1 MWNEVLNNMKVFVYS
16 CRDDEKILY
25 DEYAE
30 KLGIEFGICKEQ
42 PKDDNYEL
50 AKGYDVISVVGTK
63 ISEDL
68 LKKFADNGLKCITA
82 RCIGVDHIPLEYA
95 KKLGV
100 KVSNITY
107 SPNAV
112 ADYAILLMLMCL
124 RKEKYILE
132 HYKVNDYT
140 LAQNCGREL
149 RDMTVGI
156 VGGGRIGRTVMKQIS
171 GFGCKMLVYDKYQMD
186 EVKEYAQYVDYDYLL
201 QNCDIITFHAPGT
214 ADTYHML
221 NMDNVCKLKKNCIII
236 NTSRGSNID
245 TKALIY
251 GIEQGIISAAGL
263 DVLDN
268 EPTIYN
274 IDHKDKLIMDHDVAI
289 LESFPNVIITP
300 HTAFYTEHA
309 VRDMIENSLKNAV
322 AYFEGKDMPGEI
334 HI

>member
-1 MWNEVLNNMKVFVYS
+1 MKVFIYS
-16 CRDDEKILY
+16 CRDDERILY
-25 DEYAE
+25 DKYESQM
-30 KLGIEFGICKEQ
+30 GMEFGFCKEQ
-42 PKDDNYEL
+42 PTLDNYEL
-50 AKGYDVISVVGTK
+50 AKGYECISVVGTK
-63 ISEDL
+63 ISEEL

-95 KKLGV
+95 KELGIR
-100 KVSNITY
+100 VSNITY

-132 HYKVNDYT
+132 HYKVKDYT

-156 VGGGRIGRTVMKQIS
+156 VGGGRIGRTVMKQIA
-171 GFGCKMLVYDKYQMD
+171 GFGCKMLVYDKFQME
-186 EVKEYAQYVDYDYLL
+186 EVKEYAEYVPYEELL
-201 QNCDIITFHAPGT
+201 QRSDIISYHAPGT

-221 NMDNVCKLKKNCIII
+221 NMQNVKTLKKNCIIV

-251 GIEQGIISAAGL
+251 GLEQGIIGAAGL
-263 DVLDN
+263 DVIDN

-274 IDHKDKLIMDHDVAI
+274 INHKDTFLPDYDVAV
-289 LESFPNVIITP
+289 LESFPNVVITP
-300 HTAFYTEHA
+300 HTAFYTDHA
-309 VRDMIENSLKNAV
+309 VRDMIEHSLENAA
-322 AYFEGKDMPGEI
+322 AYYRGERMPGEI
-334 HI
+334 GA

>member
-1 MWNEVLNNMKVFVYS
+1 MMKVFVYS

-25 DEYAE
+25 DKLAA
-30 KLGIEFGICKEQ
+30 KLGFEFGFCKIQ
-42 PKDDNYEL
+42 PTMDNYEL
-50 AKGYDVISVVGTK
+50 ARGYECISVVGTK
-63 ISEDL
+63 ISDEL
-68 LKKFADNGLKCITA
+68 LEKFAENGLKCITA
-82 RCIGVDHIPLEYA
+82 RCIGVDHINVKYA
-95 KKLGV
+95 KELGIR
-100 KVSNITY
+100 VSNITY

-171 GFGCKMLVYDKYQMD
+171 GFGCKMLVYDKYKMD
-186 EVKEYAQYVDYDYLL
+186 EVKEYAEYVSYEELL
-201 QNCDIITFHAPGT
+201 EKSDIISFHAPGT

-221 NMDNVCKLKKNCIII
+221 NMDNVKKLKKNCIII
-236 NTSRGSNID
+236 NTSRGSNVD

-251 GIEQGIISAAGL
+251 GIEQGIIGAAGL
-263 DVLDN
+263 DVIDN

-274 IDHKDKLIMDHDVAI
+274 IDHKDNIPKDHDIAV
-289 LESFPNVIITP
+289 LESFPNVVITP
-300 HTAFYTEHA
+300 HTAFYTDHA
-309 VRDMIENSLKNAV
+309 VRDMIEHSLENA
-322 AYFEGKDMPGEI
+322 AAFYNGDRMPGEI
-334 HI
+334 SVS

>member
-1 MWNEVLNNMKVFVYS
+1 MKVFVYS
-16 CRDDEKILY
+16 CREDEHVLY
-25 DEYAE
+25 EEYAP
-30 KLGIEFGICKEQ
+30 KMGFEFGYCRTQ
-42 PKDDNYEL
+42 PTMENADL

-63 ISEDL
+63 ISDEL
-68 LKKFADNGLKCITA
+68 LKYFAENGLKCITA
-82 RCIGVDHIPLEYA
+82 RCIGVDHINVAYA
-95 KKLGV
+95 KELGIR
-100 KVSNITY
+100 VSNITY

-156 VGGGRIGRTVMKQIS
+156 VGGGRIGRTVMKEIS
-171 GFGCKMLVYDKYQMD
+171 GFGCKILVYDKYQMD
-186 EVKEYAQYVDYDYLL
+186 EVKQYAEYVEYEELL
-201 QNCDIITFHAPGT
+201 QRCDLITFHAPGT

-221 NMDNVCKLKKNCIII
+221 NLDNVRLLKKNCIII

-251 GIEQGIISAAGL
+251 GLEEGIISAAGL
-263 DVLDN
+263 DVLDH

-274 IDHKDKLIMDHDVAI
+274 INHTDHLLLDHDVAI
-289 LESFPNVIITP
+289 LESFPNVVITP
-300 HTAFYTEHA
+300 HTAFYTDHA
-309 VRDMIENSLKNAV
+309 VRDMIENSLNNAK
-322 AYFEGKDMPGEI
+322 AFYDGEKMPGEI
-334 HI
+334 IPS